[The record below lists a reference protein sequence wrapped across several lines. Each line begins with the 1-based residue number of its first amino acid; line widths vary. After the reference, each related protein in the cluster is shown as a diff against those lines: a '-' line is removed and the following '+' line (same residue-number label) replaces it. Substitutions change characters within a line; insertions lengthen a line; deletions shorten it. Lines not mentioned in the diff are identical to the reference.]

1 MGQKINPK
9 SLRIGIIKDWD
20 SKWFTNKKLTP
31 IMLEEDFKIREYLDK
46 KLKTANV
53 ETISIERLGSN
64 LNVNI
69 FTARPGMIIGR
80 GGEEVTKIKA
90 DLEKIIKKHR
100 KEYKV
105 GVIPALH
112 LNIEE
117 VKSPMASATIVGQM
131 IAESIEKRMPYRR
144 TIKKM
149 IEQVSQNKEV
159 KGVKIKLSGRL
170 DGAEISR
177 SEWLDWG
184 KMPLQ
189 TLRADVDYAKV
200 RARCTYGTIG
210 IKVWIYKGEVFNKK
224 NLQK

>member
-46 KLKTANV
+46 RLKAANV
-53 ETISIERLGSN
+53 ETISVERLGSN

-112 LNIEE
+112 LNIKE
-117 VKSPMASATIVGQM
+117 VKSPMSSATIVGQM
-131 IAESIEKRMPYRR
+131 IVGLDLCNGIQKLKD
-144 TIKKM
+144 KKVP
-149 IEQVSQNKEV
+149 I
-159 KGVKIKLSGRL
+159 L
-170 DGAEISR
+170 
-177 SEWLDWG
+177 
-184 KMPLQ
+184 
-189 TLRADVDYAKV
+189 VD
-200 RARCTYGTIG
+200 CLG
-210 IKVWIYKGEVFNKK
+210 
-224 NLQK
+224 

>member
-9 SLRIGIIKDWD
+9 TLRIGIIKDWD

-31 IMLEEDFKIREYLDK
+31 IILEEDFKIREYLDK

-53 ETISIERLGSN
+53 ASIGIERLGT
-64 LNVNI
+64 NVNINI

-80 GGEEVTKIKA
+80 GGEEVVKIKA
-90 DLEKIIKKHR
+90 NLEKIVKNHR

-105 GVIPALH
+105 SAIPAIH

-144 TIKKM
+144 TMKKM
-149 IEQVSQNKEV
+149 IEQVTQNKDV
-159 KGVKIKLSGRL
+159 KGLKIKLSGRL

-189 TLRADVDYAKV
+189 TLRADIDYAKV

-224 NLQK
+224 SLQK